1 MLDVNR
7 HAGYDKVM
15 ATSIKR
21 SHEPP
26 GIVGDLLQAEVA
38 EKQERSIKYQISTAK
53 LPLAEDIEDFEFDG
67 TPFNEALVRDLAG
80 RGFIA
85 TQRNTCWW
93 AAPVPARA
101 IWRLPLRARASEPGQ
116 YLP

>member
-7 HAGYDKVM
+7 HAGYDKIM

-26 GIVGDLLQAEVA
+26 RIVGDLLQAEVA

-53 LPLAEDIEDFEFDG
+53 LPLAKDIEDFEFDG

-80 RGFIA
+80 GGFIA
-85 TQRNTCWW
+85 
-93 AAPVPARA
+93 A
-101 IWRLPLRARASEPGQ
+101 
-116 YLP
+116 